1 MPLGEILSYQNDG
14 TFRRKEAKPGE
25 SKIEGL
31 VDGHFDEYNAALYFV
46 DILHGLAYL
55 HEKHIVHR
63 DLKPEKCVGL
73 LYCDCG
79 LLLHDAFV
87 DRVGGAASCHSS
99 PF

>member
-14 TFRRKEAKPGE
+14 TFRRKQPKKGE
-25 SKIEGL
+25 PTIDGL

-63 DLKPEKCVGL
+63 DLKPEKCVL
-73 LYCDCG
+73 LK
-79 LLLHDAFV
+79 FW
-87 DRVGGAASCHSS
+87 
-99 PF
+99 